1 MYSINYKEIIEQV
14 YYGFAQVPKLVP
26 AEYNVDKANKL
37 LDEVGLNKKDADGY
51 RIGPDGK
58 TFMIAIEHA
67 AHAPD
72 IAPGAELVSQHLKK
86 VGLKTTVKQIDPQ
99 LWGTRTAAN
108 EIQATFIWDV
118 QPMWAD
124 NTWTDYIPNNQWAPL
139 WNLWF
144 TSGGKQGEEPPPAA
158 KALYDILA
166 GRNQAIP
173 YSDVD
178 KKLREDLYKNYA
190 ENIWIFP
197 LAEKVNYA
205 MVVSQKLGN
214 IPKSGQAIGAD
225 YSMEQFFFK

>member
-1 MYSINYKEIIEQV
+1 VE
-14 YYGFAQVPKLVP
+14 
-26 AEYNVDKANKL
+26 KANKL
-37 LDEVGLNKKDADGY
+37 LDDMGLNKKDADGF
-51 RIGPDGK
+51 RLGPDGK
-58 TFMIAIEHA
+58 TFVIPIEHG

-72 IAPGAELVSQHLKK
+72 IGPGAELVAQHLIK
-86 VGLKTTVKQIDPQ
+86 VGLKTTVKAIDSN

-124 NTWTDYIPNNQWAPL
+124 NTWTDYALDNKSAPL

-144 TSGGKQGEEPPPAA
+144 TSGGKQGEEPPAAA
-158 KALYDILA
+158 KALYTDILN
-166 GRNQAIP
+166 GRNQAVP
-173 YSDVD
+173 YSDAD
-178 KKLREDLYKNYA
+178 KKLSADMYKNYG
-190 ENIWIFP
+190 ENVWIFP

-214 IPKSGQAIGAD
+214 MPKSGQAIGAD